1 MADNNNQWVVTFPDA
16 IAWAFN
22 PNYIEITAPS
32 GNIIPYLEVTVGNN
46 PAIKA
51 VLYNGRAKIYISR
64 LLQICFASPKTERV
78 KTIHIEIWTPEMSV
92 EVPDTPASNNSQGG
106 GGDFIPVDAW
116 DEGNGQDNEGE
127 DGGEGDTTVEP
138 MKIAETDLTA
148 VWGGINLGERA
159 FNYGVY
165 SYEQGHGWLTSH
177 VQCFINFPFTLELL
191 VANNSTL
198 NRRAGSSGYSQ
209 VGTYNANQMVTITK
223 NNVLGGRTHGIVT
236 YRQDISPNGLNTGG
250 TFDTSFDYTFHTPAD
265 TTVITH
271 VHLRQEKE
279 GYYLRWVNHFGFIQ
293 YYLFD
298 KGDKTT
304 KTEKIANIPEETK
317 MDGMYFGNS
326 LRGVGMKS
334 SRNLKMCAVNLNEET
349 LTYVQDIVSS
359 PFVDLYIGLDKHGH
373 EIWLPVRVSDKS
385 YTVKTLHN
393 YLSDFEIE
401 IEMPD
406 NVTQRL

>member
-1 MADNNNQWVVTFPDA
+1 MADNNNQWVVNFPDA

-32 GNIIPYLEVTVGNN
+32 GNTIPYLEVTVGNN
-46 PAIKA
+46 PTIRAA
-51 VLYNGRAKIYISR
+51 LYNGRAKVYISR
-64 LLQICFASPKTERV
+64 LLQICFANPKTERV
-78 KTIHIEIWTPEMSV
+78 KTIHVDVSTPTYQSGNEIIVGWS
-92 EVPDTPASNNSQGG
+92 
-106 GGDFIPVDAW
+106 I
-116 DEGNGQDNEGE
+116 GE
-127 DGGEGDTTVEP
+127 TNLTT
-138 MKIAETDLTA
+138 

-159 FNYGVY
+159 YNYGVY

-177 VQCFINFPFTLELL
+177 IQCFVNFPFTLELL
-191 VANNSTL
+191 VASGSALYRRANNS
-198 NRRAGSSGYSQ
+198 GYVWQ
-209 VGTYNANQMVTITK
+209 ATYNSNQLVTLSK
-223 NNVLGGRTHGIVT
+223 AAVLGDLTQGRVV
-236 YRQDISPNGLNTGG
+236 YRQELESLYTGG

-271 VHLRQEKE
+271 VHLRQETE

-317 MDGMYFGNS
+317 MEGMYFGNS
-326 LRGVGMKS
+326 LRGIGMKS
-334 SRNLKMCAVNLNEET
+334 SRNMKMCAMNLNEET

-359 PFVDLYIGLDKHGH
+359 SFVDLYIGLDKHGH